1 MVKVSAQAC
10 VHIVDDDLA
19 LGQSIAFFLEAKQI
33 ASVQYSSAEEFMA
46 ATKTLDWDKQVGC
59 ILLDVR
65 MSGLSGMDLFYWLA
79 GRDKRGVLPV
89 IFMTGHGE
97 LPMAVQVMKR
107 GAFDFVQKPFDSDHL
122 LQLLEAAIKLSKER
136 SSEIHTK
143 SEIERRLQSLSDK
156 ELLVMSEVFLGA
168 SNKEIAEKIGNSVRT
183 VELHRAQVYE
193 KMDVKSGIDLAR
205 LLERVGWE
213 GKRAKS

>member
-1 MVKVSAQAC
+1 MVKLSTQPC
-10 VHIVDDDLA
+10 VYIVDDDLA
-19 LGQSIAFFLEAKQI
+19 LGQGISFFLETNQI
-33 ASVQYSSAEEFMA
+33 ASVQYASAEEFMA
-46 ATKTLDWDKQVGC
+46 ATKEFDWDKQVGC

-65 MSGLSGMDLFYWLA
+65 MSGLSGMELFYWLA

-97 LPMAVQVMKR
+97 LPMAVQAMKR
-107 GAFDFVQKPFDSDHL
+107 GAFDFVQKPFDSNHL
-122 LQLLEAAIKLSKER
+122 LQLIETAIKLSKER
-136 SSEIHTK
+136 NSQSITESEIK
-143 SEIERRLQSLSDK
+143 RQLQSLSDR

-183 VELHRAQVYE
+183 VELHRAQVYQ

-205 LLERVGWE
+205 VLERVGWE

>member
-168 SNKEIAEKIGNSVRT
+168 SNKEIAEKIGTSVRT